1 MGKFKPKAKS
11 KSKEK
16 QSSSI
21 AKDNENSITNVEETN
36 AFSKIQAGAEILLEV
51 VSRLPPKDIFKIK
64 SVSKGIHNLTTKPE
78 FAAKHFLN
86 CKALSANLTGFFCQF
101 VDSEY
106 FYDPEFIPIEPDA
119 DRLPDTPLNFLK
131 DGKNNSYDVVKVFD
145 SCNGLLLCC
154 IYTGKKK
161 VKTYLVCNPLTK
173 ECVALPFHNKRSNKF
188 YYALLAETTYAG
200 YFTYKVVCVLTPKD
214 NDSCSILL
222 VFSSETGEWK
232 EFEEISLP
240 ALCYESMMGSKVV
253 LNSKLFWDC
262 LEGHI
267 LVCHLNKNGASQ
279 RCYELIQS
287 PRAPL
292 GRSLWKS
299 KDKLFCYCQGFDN
312 EFPVWSLSLNNEKE
326 LEWKV
331 EGCKEFEMLNEDL
344 SKEFAS
350 GLTQATKGPKPRVGF
365 KIIGFKPE
373 SNLIY
378 LWKPD
383 LIIKYDFTER
393 DLEILWGYGGAP
405 LPSRILPYVHSF
417 AKMSE
422 KSNSY
427 VDVER
432 NKRKTRC
439 TASRSQ

>member
-1 MGKFKPKAKS
+1 
-11 KSKEK
+11 
-16 QSSSI
+16 
-21 AKDNENSITNVEETN
+21 
-36 AFSKIQAGAEILLEV
+36 
-51 VSRLPPKDIFKIK
+51 
-64 SVSKGIHNLTTKPE
+64 
-78 FAAKHFLN
+78 
-86 CKALSANLTGFFCQF
+86 
-101 VDSEY
+101 
-106 FYDPEFIPIEPDA
+106 
-119 DRLPDTPLNFLK
+119 
-131 DGKNNSYDVVKVFD
+131 
-145 SCNGLLLCC
+145 
-154 IYTGKKK
+154 
-161 VKTYLVCNPLTK
+161 
-173 ECVALPFHNKRSNKF
+173 
-188 YYALLAETTYAG
+188 
-200 YFTYKVVCVLTPKD
+200 
-214 NDSCSILL
+214 
-222 VFSSETGEWK
+222 
-232 EFEEISLP
+232 
-240 ALCYESMMGSKVV
+240 
-253 LNSKLFWDC
+253 
-262 LEGHI
+262 
-267 LVCHLNKNGASQ
+267 
-279 RCYELIQS
+279 
-287 PRAPL
+287 
-292 GRSLWKS
+292 
-299 KDKLFCYCQGFDN
+299 
-312 EFPVWSLSLNNEKE
+312 LSLNNEKE